1 VFNPKRRSVPGGFD
15 RAPLPVPA
23 ARAALLS
30 GLDLSDPAGRARATD
45 AMAPL
50 LANEGI
56 DLEGFTVEGNQATIR
71 IQNNRW
77 DIEAQAIGRAARVMA
92 NVLPAQIE
100 TFTIIPQHF
109 GVPTSSVTMM
119 RSDLRELQ
127 HHYDGSWLSLART
140 QIDDAFPASREGEI
154 DGLYPK
160 FQFGFGPY
168 AAFSYFD
175 PDAPVRVDAGAEL
188 TLGYTPLPGL
198 SVNGTFR
205 YPLVNTIEDA
215 TRRSDSVIQR
225 VRSDAVLYSIRS
237 DLQINNLYAQYL
249 FRPGPDLFGRVSAG
263 YLENMY
269 AGVSGELLWYPG
281 ESPLALG
288 LEVNYAK
295 QRDFDMLYGV
305 QDYDVIT
312 GHASAYYDF
321 GNGFHGQ
328 LDVGRYLAGD
338 WGATVSL
345 DREFNNGFRLGAYFT
360 LTDVP
365 FDDFGEGSFDK
376 GIRVTIP
383 LSWASGQPSRRSFTQ
398 TIQPVLR
405 DGGARLFV
413 PNRLYETTR
422 DYRARNLSEGWGR
435 LFR

>member
-1 VFNPKRRSVPGGFD
+1 MP
-15 RAPLPVPA
+15 PA
-23 ARAALLS
+23 QSALLA
-30 GLDLSDPAGRARATD
+30 GLDLSDPAGRTRAAE

-56 DLEGFTVEGNQATIR
+56 DLEALTVEGDQATIK

-109 GVPTSSVTMM
+109 GVPTSAVTMM

-140 QIDDAFPASREGEI
+140 QIDDAAPASRAGEVE
-154 DGLYPK
+154 GLYPK
-160 FQFGFGPY
+160 FDFGFGPY

-175 PDAPVRVDAGAEL
+175 PDAPVRIDAGAEL
-188 TLGYTPLPGL
+188 SLGYTPLPGL
-198 SVNGTFR
+198 SVNGTCR

-215 TRRSDSVIQR
+215 TRRSDSVLPR
-225 VRSDAVLYSIRS
+225 VRSDAVLYAVES
-237 DLQINNLYAQYL
+237 DLQINNLYTQYV
-249 FRPGPDLFGRVSAG
+249 FRPGKDLFGRVSAG

-269 AGVSGELLWYPG
+269 AGVSGELLWHPG
-281 ESPLALG
+281 DSRLALG
-288 LEVNYAK
+288 VEVNYAK
-295 QRDFDMLYGV
+295 QRDFDLLFGL

-312 GHASAYYDF
+312 GHASAYYDL
-321 GNGFHGQ
+321 GGGFRGQ

-338 WGATVSL
+338 WGATVTL
-345 DREFNNGFRLGAYFT
+345 EREFNNGFRIGGYFT
-360 LTDVP
+360 LTDVSP
-365 FDDFGEGSFDK
+365 EDFGEGSFDK

-383 LSWASGQPSRRSFTQ
+383 LSWASGQPSRRGFTQ